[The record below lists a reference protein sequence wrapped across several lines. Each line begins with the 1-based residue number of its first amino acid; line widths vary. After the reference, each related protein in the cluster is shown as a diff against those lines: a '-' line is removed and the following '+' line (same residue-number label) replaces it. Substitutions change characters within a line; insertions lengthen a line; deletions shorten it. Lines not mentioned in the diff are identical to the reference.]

1 MWSFFKAKQAAAVK
15 NEATRRK
22 KNEKSGNDDPFNRLW
37 LIYTN
42 HEAHLAAQESGFA
55 TLLNGMIE
63 TTSFG

>member
-1 MWSFFKAKQAAAVK
+1 MKQRD
-15 NEATRRK
+15 ETK

-42 HEAHLAAQESGFA
+42 HEVHLAAQESGFA